1 MRADKRAQVVYYEKD
16 LNIYPEIDELDFK
29 IINLLISGYS
39 NKEIS
44 EKVKIPLSTVQKR
57 TRKIIRKGLITIR
70 KEPDYKKLGFKTAFI
85 HIYVANDNIYSI
97 AEKFSKMDGVQSVSL
112 HTGNSDILGFFL
124 YKNTKQLM
132 GLVSEIKGIEGI
144 QRIAWSEEVYVIPSS
159 KDNLLSVHSELK

>member
-1 MRADKRAQVVYYEKD
+1 MRMRADKRAQVVYYEKD

-112 HTGNSDILGFFL
+112 
-124 YKNTKQLM
+124 
-132 GLVSEIKGIEGI
+132 
-144 QRIAWSEEVYVIPSS
+144 
-159 KDNLLSVHSELK
+159 